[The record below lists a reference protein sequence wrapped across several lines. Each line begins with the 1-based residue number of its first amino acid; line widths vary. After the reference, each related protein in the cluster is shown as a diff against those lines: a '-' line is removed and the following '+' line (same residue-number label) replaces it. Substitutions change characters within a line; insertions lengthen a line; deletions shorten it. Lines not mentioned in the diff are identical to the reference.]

1 MTNRL
6 EALTRL
12 ADQCDAFVV
21 LAKAESTNDYVRNH
35 FEADGRS
42 VIVVTDTQTHGRGR
56 LSRTW
61 ITRPGE
67 ALALSVG
74 LPWNGAGGET
84 TLSWLPVVV
93 GATLVGALRDA
104 GVHKA
109 SLKWP
114 NDVLVGEGKLAG
126 ILCEIPH
133 PGWVIIGVG
142 INLDFP
148 KGSPPSPNATALAHH
163 GDFPL
168 ATLDSVMATFVTNLR
183 HWVDLDHARGLRK
196 AQELVPAVMGT
207 LGRQVEVSEIDGS
220 RWSGIAR
227 GLDDHGHLLV
237 TPTGSSEPRVVVASD
252 IRHLYQ

>member
-6 EALTRL
+6 RALTEL
-12 ADQCDAFVV
+12 AAQCDDFVV
-21 LAKAESTNDYVRNH
+21 LDDVDSTNDYLRARDMGN
-35 FEADGRS
+35 DRC
-42 VIVVTDTQTHGRGR
+42 VIAVTDSQTHGRGR

-67 ALALSVG
+67 SLALSVG
-74 LPWNGAGGET
+74 LPWNGAGGNA

-93 GATLVGALRDA
+93 GATLVSALRGA
-104 GVHKA
+104 GVGEA
-109 SLKWP
+109 ELKWP

-148 KGSPPSPNATALAHH
+148 QGSPPSPNATALAHH

-183 HWVDLDHARGLRK
+183 HWVDLDHARGRRK

-237 TPTGSSEPRVVVASD
+237 TPTGSSTPRVVVASD